1 MIEKRQMMTQ
11 NHPIIIIGTGLA
23 GYSVAKEF
31 RKLDTLTP
39 LILITQDDG
48 HFYSKPLLST
58 ALQQAKSP
66 QDLIITD
73 VATMEQQ
80 LGATIMTFSHVFA
93 IDTLSQTLMVQT
105 AQTSTTLSYQKLIFA
120 MGAKPRPLPCV
131 EKLPAHYRINNL
143 LEYTHFKT
151 AQADWQD
158 LTIIGSGLVGC
169 EFAHDF
175 SNSHLQIQIVT
186 PDPYPLYG
194 LVPAPVGNA
203 LAAALHEKGIVWH
216 TQKQVISATHQSALC
231 HLQLSDN
238 STLQSHA
245 VLVAIGLTPHIEL
258 AKTAGLCVNQGIIV
272 NAELECSI
280 PNHYALGDC
289 AEYGTEC
296 RQYVAPILVCARA
309 LAQTLA
315 GKPTKAILPNLPVT
329 LKVESY
335 PIIVSAPKR
344 EQEGSWQFENQ
355 DNHYQGLFYDKLGL
369 LQGYVLS
376 GSYLSK
382 RQECQAMLNANA
394 LQNERR

>member
-1 MIEKRQMMTQ
+1 MMTQ
-11 NHPIIIIGTGLA
+11 NQPIIIIGTGLA

-39 LILITQDDG
+39 LVLITQDDG

-80 LGATIMTFSHVFA
+80 LGATIMTFSRVSA
-93 IDTLSQTLMVQT
+93 VDALSQTLTVQT
-105 AQTSTTLSYQKLIFA
+105 AQVSKTLPYQKLIFA
-120 MGAKPRPLPCV
+120 MGAKPRPLPLV
-131 EKLPAHYRINNL
+131 EKLPAHYRINSL
-143 LEYTHFKT
+143 IEYATFKT
-151 AQADWQD
+151 AQTDWQE

-175 SNSHLQIQIVT
+175 SKSHLKIQVVT

-194 LVPAPVGNA
+194 LVPAPIGNA
-203 LAAALHEKGIVWH
+203 LANALHDKGIVWH
-216 TQKQVISATHQSALC
+216 TQKHVIAASHENARC
-231 HLQLSDN
+231 HLQLSDD
-238 STLQSHA
+238 THLQSHA

-258 AKTAGLCVNQGIIV
+258 AKAAGLAVNQGIIV
-272 NAELECSI
+272 NAELECSM

-296 RQYVAPILVCARA
+296 RQYVAPILASARA

-315 GKPTKAILPNLPVT
+315 GKPTKAVLPNLPVS
-329 LKVESY
+329 LKVDCY
-335 PIIVSAPKR
+335 PILACAPKR
-344 EQEGSWQFENQ
+344 DQEGTWQFENQ
-355 DNHYQGLFYDKLGL
+355 DNHYQGLFYDKTGI
-369 LQGYVLS
+369 LQGFVLS
-376 GSYLSK
+376 GSYLAK
-382 RQECQAMLNANA
+382 RQEYQAILNANV

>member
-31 RKLDTLTP
+31 RKLDTQTP

-58 ALQQAKSP
+58 ALHQAKSP

-73 VATMEQQ
+73 VTTMEQQ
-80 LGATIMTFSHVFA
+80 LGATIMTFSQVFA
-93 IDTLSQTLMVQT
+93 IDALSQTLMVQT
-105 AQTSTTLSYQKLIFA
+105 AQIATTLSYQKLIFA
-120 MGAKPRPLPCV
+120 MGAKPRPLPLV
-131 EKLPAHYRINNL
+131 EKLPAHYRINSRV
-143 LEYTHFKT
+143 EYAHFQT

-175 SNSHLQIQIVT
+175 SKGHLNIQVVT

-194 LVPAPVGNA
+194 LVPEPIGNA
-203 LAAALHEKGIVWH
+203 LAMALHEKGVVWH
-216 TQKQVISATHQSALC
+216 TQKQVVTATHENALC

-238 STLQSHA
+238 SVLQSHA

-258 AKTAGLCVNQGIIV
+258 AKTAGLSVNQGIVV
-272 NAELECSI
+272 NAELECSV

-309 LAQTLA
+309 LAQTLT
-315 GKPTKAILPNLPVT
+315 GNPTKAMLPNLPVT
-329 LKVESY
+329 LKVECY
-335 PIIVSAPKR
+335 PIIACAPKR
-344 EQEGSWQFENQ
+344 GQEGRWQFENQ
-355 DNHYQGLFYDKLGL
+355 DNHYQGLFYDKNGL
-369 LQGYVLS
+369 LQGYVLT
-376 GSYLSK
+376 GHYLSK
-382 RQECQAMLNANA
+382 RQECQVMLNANA
-394 LQNERR
+394 QQSERR